1 MYKVNENQ
9 HIQPYLEE
17 LLPSAHLPDKASLS
31 YNDEIRTRCASNFS
45 QFQISAGFSEKK
57 SQGIRTKYPPTNF
70 QGNSF
75 MGLSTGDIAVA
86 AEPSATSRQMLVT
99 ENHHQDVNHLYSRSN
114 FVENYFQG
122 EKKLIPS
129 QYREEHSHDLNLN
142 MSHPLHNDNI
152 SIYGRSHLVVFN
164 GCFVGTDNPATS
176 LLANQQSPP
185 PFYYSNESV
194 QEFQPLQMP
203 FHPIYQDD
211 HITNN
216 QQYHQVPL
224 EYHHHHYVT
233 DHSLM
238 NYHPHSQFFHIQ
250 SYHEIKNAKKET
262 SENYNYY
269 QQHSERIV
277 EKVKGPSR
285 PKEIRRSSSSSSK
298 YKSEKL
304 SQPPPGLMA
313 LQADGIYT
321 PKVIMHKKPIK
332 KPVKANDGRVCVV
345 CSTDNPSS
353 WRRVENSWYC
363 RRYDFNF
370 SYNIIVDVIIITC
383 DEELRFY
390 RKRNFKKIHHC

>member
-1 MYKVNENQ
+1 
-9 HIQPYLEE
+9 
-17 LLPSAHLPDKASLS
+17 
-31 YNDEIRTRCASNFS
+31 
-45 QFQISAGFSEKK
+45 
-57 SQGIRTKYPPTNF
+57 
-70 QGNSF
+70 
-75 MGLSTGDIAVA
+75 
-86 AEPSATSRQMLVT
+86 
-99 ENHHQDVNHLYSRSN
+99 
-114 FVENYFQG
+114 
-122 EKKLIPS
+122 
-129 QYREEHSHDLNLN
+129 
-142 MSHPLHNDNI
+142 
-152 SIYGRSHLVVFN
+152 
-164 GCFVGTDNPATS
+164 
-176 LLANQQSPP
+176 
-185 PFYYSNESV
+185 
-194 QEFQPLQMP
+194 
-203 FHPIYQDD
+203 
-211 HITNN
+211 
-216 QQYHQVPL
+216 
-224 EYHHHHYVT
+224 
-233 DHSLM
+233 M

-277 EKVKGPSR
+277 EKVKEPSR